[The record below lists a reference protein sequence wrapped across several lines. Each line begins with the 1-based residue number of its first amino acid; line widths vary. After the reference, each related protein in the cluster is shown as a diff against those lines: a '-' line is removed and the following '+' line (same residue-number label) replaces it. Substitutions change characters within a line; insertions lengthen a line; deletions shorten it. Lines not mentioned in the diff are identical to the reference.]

1 MSTLAGLCK
10 GPKGEPDALDGVS
23 EGLRAEL
30 LTLTSSGSVRLAHWR
45 ARRHDVSA
53 ELYAWLN
60 REYARLGPYRRGREG
75 EREQHALT
83 RRGLTLEKCRLED
96 AGPGGPGVSIN
107 RHPPVSP
114 LDRGGEQ
121 PVYRRLD
128 RAGVGVEQS
137 REGVGNH
144 DRLASRSAHPL
155 HRTRVVA
162 AGRGHEPRPVPDL

>member
-60 REYARLGPYRRGREG
+60 REYARLGPYRRGRG

-96 AGPGGPGVSIN
+96 A
-107 RHPPVSP
+107 
-114 LDRGGEQ
+114 
-121 PVYRRLD
+121 
-128 RAGVGVEQS
+128 AG
-137 REGVGNH
+137 
-144 DRLASRSAHPL
+144 
-155 HRTRVVA
+155 RTRCVDQPPPAGFTAGPRWRTARIPAARSGSRWSCAIARRCWEERSTRVA
-162 AGRGHEPRPVPDL
+162 ICASATPNPRRRRRPGSRTSTTTGTSD